1 MSRAIVIDTKH
12 SLTDV
17 LVWLERNV
25 GKGSITMTNFIKEAF
40 GIIGLAVFAVVVV
53 IAGPLITIWALDTMF
68 PILNI
73 PMNFQTWLASL
84 VLGSFFSKV
93 KV

>member
-1 MSRAIVIDTKH
+1 MAN
-12 SLTDV
+12 L
-17 LVWLERNV
+17 
-25 GKGSITMTNFIKEAF
+25 IKETVGAVGWIAF
-40 GIIGLAVFAVVVV
+40 VLLLV

-68 PILNI
+68 PVLNI
-73 PMNFQTWLASL
+73 PMNFETWLASL

>member
-1 MSRAIVIDTKH
+1 MAN
-12 SLTDV
+12 L
-17 LVWLERNV
+17 
-25 GKGSITMTNFIKEAF
+25 IKETVGAVGWIAF
-40 GIIGLAVFAVVVV
+40 VAILV
-53 IAGPLITIWALDTMF
+53 IAGPLITIWAMNTMF
-68 PILNI
+68 PALNI

>member
-1 MSRAIVIDTKH
+1 MA
-12 SLTDV
+12 
-17 LVWLERNV
+17 
-25 GKGSITMTNFIKEAF
+25 NFIKEAF
-40 GIIGLAVFAVVVV
+40 GIFGLIVFAVILA

-68 PILNI
+68 PALNI

-84 VLGSFFSKV
+84 VLGSFFSKI

>member
-1 MSRAIVIDTKH
+1 MAN
-12 SLTDV
+12 L
-17 LVWLERNV
+17 
-25 GKGSITMTNFIKEAF
+25 IKETV
-40 GIIGLAVFAVVVV
+40 GVVGWIVFVVILV

-68 PILNI
+68 PALNI

>member
-1 MSRAIVIDTKH
+1 MSK
-12 SLTDV
+12 
-17 LVWLERNV
+17 
-25 GKGSITMTNFIKEAF
+25 FIAEAF
-40 GIIGLAVFAVVVV
+40 GLIGWIAFVAILV
-53 IAGPLITIWALDTMF
+53 IAGPLITIWAMNTMF
-68 PILNI
+68 PALNI

>member
-1 MSRAIVIDTKH
+1 MAN
-12 SLTDV
+12 L
-17 LVWLERNV
+17 
-25 GKGSITMTNFIKEAF
+25 IKETVGA
-40 GIIGLAVFAVVVV
+40 IGWIVSVVILV

-73 PMNFQTWLASL
+73 PVNFQTWLATL
-84 VLGSFFSKV
+84 ILGSFFSKA